1 MSSADADIK
10 EQNQADEEKQK
21 LSLDVKIDKPSAC
34 QRHVT
39 VTISEDDVKRY
50 FSDAFSELMPR
61 ASVPGFRAGRAPR
74 RIVESRFRSEV
85 SDQVKGTLLMDS
97 MTQVTE
103 DHEFSAIS
111 EPEFDF
117 DAIEIPE
124 SGALTF
130 EFDIEVRPEFELPK
144 WKGLKLEKLVREFTK
159 EDIDLRLERLLMSQ
173 AGMETVEEP
182 VALNDFI
189 TVDIAVKKGNEIV
202 AEETDVLMQVH
213 PILSFPDAKIVD
225 FDKLVVGARASET
238 KSVSV
243 MISHDAPR
251 EDLQGEEVDVEF
263 TVKEVQRTQ
272 LPAIDDALLE
282 RFGMETEGDLRDA
295 IKSELERRLQYQ
307 QQQRIRNQI
316 TSLLTEAASW
326 DLPPELLAR
335 QSSRELERAIMEL
348 RSSGYSES
356 EIRAFENELRQNSRA
371 STRKA
376 LQEHFI
382 LERIAEENEI
392 DAVPE
397 DFEREITLMALQSND
412 SVRRVRARIEKRGLT
427 DALRNQIIERKV
439 IELITSEAT
448 FTDTKYEPEKHETEA
463 VDVHL
468 CGQSQANIPSAKYNE
483 SQAELEQPV
492 DRT

>member
-10 EQNQADEEKQK
+10 EQNQTEEEKQK
-21 LSLDVKIDKPSAC
+21 LSLDVKIGKPSAC

-103 DHEFSAIS
+103 DHQFSAIS

-117 DAIEIPE
+117 DAIEVPE
-124 SGALTF
+124 TGALTF

-144 WKGLKLEKLVREFTK
+144 WKGLKLEKLVRDFTK

-173 AGMETVEEP
+173 ADMETVEEP

-189 TVDIAVKKGNEIV
+189 TVDITVKKGKEIV
-202 AEETDVLMQVH
+202 AEESDVLMQVH

-225 FDKLVVGARASET
+225 FDKLIVGAKAGEA

-251 EDLQGEEVDVEF
+251 EDLQGEEVEVEF
-263 TVKEVQRTQ
+263 AVKEVQRTQ

-282 RFGMETEGDLRDA
+282 RFGMESEGDLRDA
-295 IKSELERRLQYQ
+295 IQSELKRRLQYQ
-307 QQQRIRNQI
+307 QQQRIRSQI

-392 DAVPE
+392 DAVPD

-468 CGQSQANIPSAKYNE
+468 CGQAQANIPAAKYNE
-483 SQAELEQPV
+483 SQAELEQQV